1 MIRFDGV
8 DIGIVVR
15 WWSMGKSSLL
25 FAAAVG
31 LLLAAPSGTAIA
43 SDISIS
49 AEISRASIAYDEKDT
64 LVVTLTWVGGPFQYL
79 VDDFPMPTLEKFE
92 ILGSS
97 SQVTS
102 RPEPSRPEGE
112 MTTRTFRY
120 ILSATD
126 YGTGIINPL
135 DLTATNRTTNEK
147 QELRTGRL
155 TVEIAR
161 PLPLERKSSPMKT
174 IVFVGGAVFVLG
186 IAGFIITRQRA
197 ARRRA
202 AEAVPQEK
210 PYVDALTDIKKE
222 TVADGKLFYSRLYR
236 LLMQFLEKER
246 DLAVSGKTGEE
257 VLVLIGQLSDAQEKA
272 ALGGWLARAVE
283 VKYRPDPPPP
293 AEIEDTFAAA
303 KRFFESNVY
312 KQ

>member
-1 MIRFDGV
+1 MER
-8 DIGIVVR
+8 
-15 WWSMGKSSLL
+15 SSLL
-25 FAAAVG
+25 FGAAGG
-31 LLLAAPSGTAIA
+31 LFLAAPSGTAIA

-102 RPEPSRPEGE
+102 RPEPTRPEGE
-112 MTTRTFRY
+112 TTTRTFRY
-120 ILSATD
+120 ILSATG
-126 YGTGIINPL
+126 YGTGVINAL
-135 DLTATNRTTNEK
+135 NLTATNRTTNEK
-147 QELRTGRL
+147 QELKTGRL
-155 TVEIAR
+155 TVEIAK
-161 PLPLERKSSPMKT
+161 PLPLERKSSSTAT
-174 IVFVGGAVFVLG
+174 IVLAVGAVVILG
-186 IAGFIITRQRA
+186 IAGFILRRGRA

-202 AEAVPQEK
+202 AEAVPPEK
-210 PYVDALTDIKKE
+210 PYLEALTDIKKE
-222 TVADGKLFYSRLYR
+222 TVADGKLFFSRLYR

-246 DLAVSGKTGEE
+246 RLAVSGKTGEE
-257 VLVLIGQLSDAQEKA
+257 VLSLVARLENEQEKTA
-272 ALGGWLARAVE
+272 VGGWLKRALE

-293 AEIEDTFAAA
+293 AEIEDTFASV

-312 KQ
+312 KR

>member
-1 MIRFDGV
+1 
-8 DIGIVVR
+8 
-15 WWSMGKSSLL
+15 MGRSSLL
-25 FAAAVG
+25 FGATVG
-31 LLLAAPSGTAIA
+31 LLMAAPFGTLIA

-112 MTTRTFRY
+112 TTTRTFRY
-120 ILSATD
+120 ILTATD
-126 YGTGIINPL
+126 YGTGIISPL
-135 DLTATNRTTNEK
+135 NLTATNRTTNEK
-147 QELRTGRL
+147 QELKTGRL
-155 TVEIAR
+155 TVEIAK
-161 PLPLERKSSPMKT
+161 PLPLERKSSPLKMAV
-174 IVFVGGAVFVLG
+174 IVAGAAVILG
-186 IAGFIITRQRA
+186 IAGFVLMRRRA
-197 ARRRA
+197 VRRRA
-202 AEAVPQEK
+202 AEPIPQEK
-210 PYVDALTDIKKE
+210 PYLEALTDIKKE
-222 TVADGKLFYSRLYR
+222 TVADGKLFFSRLYR

-246 DLAVSGKTGEE
+246 RLAVSGKTGEE
-257 VLVLIGQLSDAQEKA
+257 VLSLVERLENEQEKTA
-272 ALGGWLARAVE
+272 IGGWLKQALE

-293 AEIEDTFAAA
+293 AEIEDTFAAV

-312 KQ
+312 KR

>member
-1 MIRFDGV
+1 
-8 DIGIVVR
+8 
-15 WWSMGKSSLL
+15 MGKSGLL
-25 FAAAVG
+25 IAAAVG
-31 LLLAAPSGTAIA
+31 LFLAAPFGTVIA
-43 SDISIS
+43 SDISLS

-112 MTTRTFRY
+112 ITTRTFRY
-120 ILSATD
+120 VLSPTD

-135 DLTATNRTTNEK
+135 NLTATNRTTNEK
-147 QELRTGRL
+147 QELKTGRL
-155 TVEIAR
+155 TVEIAK
-161 PLPLERKSSPMKT
+161 PLPLERKSSSTAT
-174 IVFVGGAVFVLG
+174 IVIAVGAVVILG
-186 IAGFIITRQRA
+186 IAGFILMRGRA
-197 ARRRA
+197 ARRLA
-202 AEAVPQEK
+202 AEAMPQEK

-246 DLAVSGKTGEE
+246 RLAVSGKTGEE
-257 VLVLIGQLSDAQEKA
+257 VLLLMERLENEPEKTA
-272 ALGGWLARAVE
+272 VGGWLKRALE
-283 VKYRPDPPPP
+283 MKYRPDPPPP
-293 AEIEDTFAAA
+293 AEIEDTFAAV

-312 KQ
+312 KR